1 MYDPTY
7 VIPPL
12 KVEDI
17 GVLEVPCQ
25 VEGAVAVI
33 DEFPTRPDLGARLS
47 TRYDEAFQNR
57 KPSGLA
63 RQVFER
69 LSFVATLS
77 TLHYLQVV
85 VTFAPSATRRC
96 ARVKYRLVP
105 FHISSLPQLARM
117 ARP

>member
-47 TRYDEAFQNR
+47 TRYDEAFHNR
-57 KPSGLA
+57 KPEALKA
-63 RQVFER
+63 W
-69 LSFVATLS
+69 
-77 TLHYLQVV
+77 
-85 VTFAPSATRRC
+85 
-96 ARVKYRLVP
+96 RVKFLSASP
-105 FHISSLPQLARM
+105 SLLRFL
-117 ARP
+117 RCTICKS

>member
-1 MYDPTY
+1 MYDPTD

-25 VEGAVAVI
+25 VEGAVAVV

-69 LSFVATLS
+69 S
-77 TLHYLQVV
+77 
-85 VTFAPSATRRC
+85 PSLLRFLRC
-96 ARVKYRLVP
+96 TICK
-105 FHISSLPQLARM
+105 S
-117 ARP
+117 